1 LATRAAA
8 LSLPL
13 VAFWDELCLG
23 ADRVEAAS
31 RAVTRSIAI
40 GDVTLS
46 LRFATPEIAA
56 TLFPAFAHVEAPA
69 VTAPDITVRF
79 WDSVS
84 TGAARVR
91 SPLRPGM
98 LVDRGVVAG
107 GEETS
112 IRILC
117 EPEYFHYSAWNSAEC
132 SAVVW
137 ADDVRRLGGH
147 ERASPIRA
155 ILQWALEPHEVFL
168 IHGACVAGSNSGV
181 LIGGLSGA
189 GKSTTAIACLEGGL
203 SFLGDDYVA
212 LAGHEPRAL
221 SLYASAKLDD
231 HSVGLLGGLPDVARG
246 IAVGPPFNKNVLML
260 GESRSDMLKRET
272 PVGAIVVP
280 ARDAPPGL
288 TPAPAALALRELAAP
303 SVLQIP
309 HEGAGTLRRL
319 AALVR
324 DVPAFRL
331 GLSGGP
337 EHAATDIGALCESL
351 GGET

>member
-1 LATRAAA
+1 LAARAAA
-8 LSLPL
+8 LSSPHL
-13 VAFWDELCLG
+13 AFWEELCSG
-23 ADRVEAAS
+23 ADRAEDAS
-31 RAVTRSIAI
+31 RVVAKSIAI
-40 GDVTLS
+40 GDVRLS

-56 TLFPAFAHVEAPA
+56 ILFPAFAHVETPA
-69 VTAPDITVRF
+69 VELPDVTVRF
-79 WDSVS
+79 WDCASS
-84 TGAARVR
+84 GAPGVI

-107 GEETS
+107 GEETPV
-112 IRILC
+112 RILC
-117 EPEYFHYSAWNSAEC
+117 EPEYAHYSAWNSAQA

-155 ILQWALEPHEVFL
+155 IMQWALEPHEIFL
-168 IHGACVAGSNSGV
+168 IHGACVAASGPGV

-212 LAGHEPRAL
+212 LAGPEPRAL

-231 HSVGLLGGLPDVARG
+231 RSIALLGGLPDVARG
-246 IAVGPPFNKNVLML
+246 LAVGPPYNKNVVML
-260 GESRSDMLKRET
+260 GESRGDLLKREALI
-272 PVGAIVVP
+272 GAIVVP

-288 TPAPAALALRELAAP
+288 SAASAALALRELAAP

-309 HEGAGTLRRL
+309 HGGTGTLRRL

-324 DVPAFRL
+324 EVPVFRL
-331 GLSGGP
+331 GLADGP
-337 EHAATDIGALCESL
+337 VRAARDIATLCQSL
-351 GGET
+351 GGQS

>member
-1 LATRAAA
+1 MAARAAA
-8 LSLPL
+8 LSSPHR
-13 VAFWDELCLG
+13 AFWEELCSG
-23 ADRVEAAS
+23 ADRAEDPSLVL
-31 RAVTRSIAI
+31 TRSIAI
-40 GDVTLS
+40 GDVS
-46 LRFATPEIAA
+46 VSFRFATPEIAA
-56 TLFPAFAHVEAPA
+56 TLFPAFAHLESP
-69 VTAPDITVRF
+69 VTGAPDVTVRF
-79 WDSVS
+79 WDCAS
-84 TGAARVR
+84 TGAPGVV

-98 LVDRGVVAG
+98 LVDRGLVAG

-117 EPEYFHYSAWNSAEC
+117 EPDYAHYSAWNSAEA

-137 ADDVRRLGGH
+137 ADDIRRLGGH

-168 IHGACVAGSNSGV
+168 IHGACVAAAGPGV

-212 LAGHEPRAL
+212 LAGPEPRAL

-231 HSVGLLGGLPDVARG
+231 RSIGLLGGLPGVARG
-246 IAVGPPFNKNVLML
+246 IAVGPPYNKNVVML
-260 GESRSDMLKRET
+260 GEGRGDMLKRET
-272 PVGAIVVP
+272 LIGAIVVP

-288 TPAPAALALRELAAP
+288 TPASAALALRELAAP

-309 HEGAGTLRRL
+309 HEGVGTFRRL
-319 AALVR
+319 AGLVR
-324 DVPAFRL
+324 ELPAFRL
-331 GLSGGP
+331 GLADGP
-337 EHAATDIGALCESL
+337 VRAAADIAALCESL